1 MGGLNKYDVQITEYA
16 LAQMEEIKHY
26 IINEL
31 YAPQAA
37 YHLLLEI
44 KKTIASLENLPF
56 RHPLVDE
63 EMWKEKGIRKI
74 FVKNFIL
81 YYWIDQEKRIV
92 YVTAVVYDKR
102 DQLAQLNR
110 MPKPKNPKK
119 SKKLDN
125 LGLLS
130 LIQQPLICN
139 IQITLL
145 SIMITLL

>member
-16 LAQMEEIKHY
+16 LA
-26 IINEL
+26 
-31 YAPQAA
+31 
-37 YHLLLEI
+37 
-44 KKTIASLENLPF
+44 
-56 RHPLVDE
+56 
-63 EMWKEKGIRKI
+63 
-74 FVKNFIL
+74 
-81 YYWIDQEKRIV
+81 QEKRIV